1 MTLAKLLGATLALL
15 VLTCYTAQSQTSV
28 RRETGMNRTTL
39 FIQTPGWRKD
49 GIEPPALLRTL
60 QKLVLHRPQIDANA
74 VRTPRGFRVTL
85 SSDKLGRA
93 VYLSTVNQTGTF
105 TENYFDLIPGKSVV
119 TEFRTAASISPAQ
132 FRERLK
138 IRSLADAF

>member
-1 MTLAKLLGATLALL
+1 MLAGKDRKGVFVSAELL
-15 VLTCYTAQSQTSV
+15 VGGKMVSSHLH
-28 RRETGMNRTTL
+28 
-39 FIQTPGWRKD
+39 FF
-49 GIEPPALLRTL
+49 EPY
-60 QKLVLHRPQIDANA
+60 KNLVLQRPQIDANT

-85 SSDKLGRA
+85 SSDKLARA
-93 VYLSTVNQTGTF
+93 VYLSMVNQTGTF